1 MIFEL
6 APFSCTSQAPLKL
19 ILTKIDLAIVM
30 YFKTITINFQLNK
43 VLFVRYLQVDALV

>member
-19 ILTKIDLAIVM
+19 ILTKINLAIVM
-30 YFKTITINFQLNK
+30 YFKTITINFQLK
-43 VLFVRYLQVDALV
+43 KAFMYDTFKWTR